1 MPSIARHHAEWLSL
15 LEISGPFLSM
25 PVLLRAFP
33 QGLDALDPD
42 VTRQLRLAYDEWQTD
57 ASPAIHSA
65 WVRFVLDQLLELP
78 AEFIAQGQ
86 AIPAGIKA
94 VILEHAEVLR
104 PDLAV
109 IDSAAP
115 TQPRLLIQVLPP
127 EQDPNK
133 VLPDKRWKAS
143 PASRMAELL
152 RATGVRVGLVTNGE
166 QWMLVDAPPK
176 DTAGF
181 SSWYAS
187 LWLDEPLTLRA
198 FRSLLG
204 ARRFFGVPENEVLE
218 ALLAD
223 SANDQQE
230 VTDQLGY
237 QVRRAIEV
245 LVESIDHANQD
256 RNGSL
261 LADISPAQLYEAA
274 LTVMMRLVF
283 LLCAEE
289 RGLLLLG
296 DPLYDQHYAVSTL
309 RAQLREMA
317 DQNGEEGLERRF
329 DAWYR
334 LLATFRAVYSGVQHD
349 LFNLPAYG
357 GGLFDPDQY
366 PFLQLPINNRTVL
379 HLLEAL
385 QVLQVKVPG
394 GGPAEARR
402 LSFRALDV
410 EQIGHVYEGLLDH
423 TAVRASEPVLGLTG
437 TKDKEP
443 ELALVELER
452 QVARGNAAL
461 IDFLREQTGRS
472 ETALRKALDTPNVSL
487 DMARLH
493 AACGNDDAL
502 YKRVVPFAEIIRAD
516 DFGFPVVVR
525 AGSVYVT
532 AGTDRRSS
540 GTHYTPRSLTEP
552 IVQHTLEPLVYVGPA
567 EGKPKDAWALRSP
580 RELLS
585 LKVCDMAMGSGA
597 FLVQACRYLAE
608 RLVEAWE
615 ALEQRSGSEYRA
627 SGDKERGS
635 RGAARSTEFRE
646 KGSQGEGEQR
656 QSKIGNPKSKIRI
669 TPEGELSQG
678 KPGEVLI
685 PQEDEERLTF
695 ARRLVAERCIYGV
708 DKNPLAVEIAKLSMW
723 LTTLDKG
730 KPFTFL
736 NHALKCGDSLVGVNL
751 DQLCYWTLTPPADAN
766 TPELFGTTLREDI
779 DKMVA
784 LRVEIERTPDL
795 SPEDL
800 ALKQAKLMQAEAI
813 AHDLKQA
820 ATLLVGS
827 YFNDLPTRAQI
838 TLRHALLTV
847 ARDMQDVDDVL
858 SQTLDD
864 EAQRAEAGLQE
875 MEKVRPF
882 HWPLEFP
889 EVFAGER
896 NGFDAFVGNP
906 PFIGGRRIREAL
918 GEAYRLVLYD
928 AYPDAAGNADLCA
941 FFFLHAYNSLQHGG
955 ALGLLATNTIAQGDT
970 RETGLDR
977 ILNLGGTIY
986 RASNDTPWPG
996 DAAVA
1001 VDIIHI
1007 FKGAYQPPYYLDNRP
1022 TVFISSLLDS
1032 RQVYGRPNSLKRN
1045 EKQCY
1050 QGSLVRSMGFIIT
1063 SGVAHELLA
1072 EDSRNA
1078 DVVKP
1083 YLNGDDLNS
1092 NYDQIP
1098 SRWAISF
1105 ANWTL
1110 ERALTYIGPMSVVQ
1124 EYVYPERMGSKKG
1137 REEYNKM
1144 WWQFWRPR
1152 IELYRKVASLN
1163 RVLVTALTSKYLL
1176 FTFVDANWIYA
1187 HACGVVASEQ
1197 ASIFTILQSNFHDAW
1212 ARKYGSTLETR
1223 LRYTPADVFETY
1235 PFPEQKTILITK
1247 LEAIGETYS
1256 EHRRQIMLVRREG
1269 LTKAY
1274 NRFHNP
1280 DERSADIAHLREL
1293 HVQMDQAVATA
1304 YGWDD
1309 LDLGHGF
1316 HETPQG
1322 MRYTLSEPARREVL
1336 SRLLQLNH
1344 ERYEEEVQAGLH
1356 EKKGGK
1362 NKGARR
1368 QNQGNVSNEE
1378 SPQYKFL

>member
-1 MPSIARHHAEWLSL
+1 MSIARHHAEWLSL

-78 AEFIAQGQ
+78 SDFIAQGQ

-94 VILEHAEVLR
+94 VIPEHAEVLR

-109 IDSAAP
+109 IDPAAP
-115 TQPRLLIQVLPP
+115 TQPRLLIQILPP
-127 EQDPNK
+127 GQDPDK

-198 FRSLLG
+198 FCSLLG

-223 SANDQQE
+223 SADDQQE

-256 RNGSL
+256 RHGSL

-443 ELALVELER
+443 EIALVELEH
-452 QVARGNAAL
+452 QAARGDAAL
-461 IDFLREQTGRS
+461 IDSLREQTGRS
-472 ETALRKALDTPNVSL
+472 ETTLRKALDTSNMSL
-487 DMARLH
+487 DMAHLH

-502 YKRVVPFAEIIRAD
+502 YKRVVPFAAIIRAD

-525 AGSVYVT
+525 EGSVYVT

-540 GTHYTPRSLTEP
+540 STYYTPRSLTEP

-567 EGKPKDAWALRSP
+567 EGKPKDVWALRSP

-615 ALEQRSGSEYRA
+615 ALEQGAGE
-627 SGDKERGS
+627 KGS
-635 RGAARSTEFRE
+635 RGAARRTEPGE
-646 KGSQGEGEQR
+646 KGSAREQH

-669 TPEGELSQG
+669 TPEGEPSQG

-784 LRVEIERTPDL
+784 LRAEIERTPDL
-795 SPEDL
+795 APGDL
-800 ALKQAKLMQAEAI
+800 ALKHAKLVQAEAI

-827 YFNDLPTRAQI
+827 YFNDLPTKVQA
-838 TLRHALLTV
+838 TLRYALLTM
-847 ARDMQDVDDVL
+847 AQEMQDVSVVVAR
-858 SQTLDD
+858 TLGDGD
-864 EAQRAEAGLQE
+864 LAQRAHTGLQE
-875 MEKVRPF
+875 MDRVHPF

-889 EVFAGER
+889 EVFSVGR
-896 NGFDAFVGNP
+896 SGFDAFIGNP
-906 PFIGGRRIREAL
+906 PFQ
-918 GEAYRLVLYD
+918 
-928 AYPDAAGNADLCA
+928 AG
-941 FFFLHAYNSLQHGG
+941 
-955 ALGLLATNTIAQGDT
+955 TIAATQLSPTYMRLLQECFPPWHGKSDLVI
-970 RETGLDR
+970 GFFK
-977 ILNLGGTIY
+977 
-986 RASNDTPWPG
+986 RAS
-996 DAAVA
+996 VL
-1001 VDIIHI
+1001 IHQR
-1007 FKGAYQPPYYLDNRP
+1007 GYLSLIA
-1022 TVFISSLLDS
+1022 TSSLLRGETLESGLADLL
-1032 RQVYGRPNSLKRN
+1032 RK
-1045 EKQCY
+1045 
-1050 QGSLVRSMGFIIT
+1050 GFIIYT
-1063 SGVAHELLA
+1063 ARSPYMWPGSANVQVVDVSLA
-1072 EDSRNA
+1072 Q
-1078 DVVKP
+1078 VW
-1083 YLNGDDLNS
+1083 NGDFLLDGRAVGHIGIDLIEQLNDTEQESPKELVNS
-1092 NYDQIP
+1092 IRGYLGVKLSPLNHEISYTKYSELVLKWPVAESIYLPALGGEELYGSCDFSNLP
-1098 SRWAISF
+1098 HAISPEQL
-1105 ANWTL
+1105 AIVSPEDYTSLKLIQSDDIL
-1110 ERALTYIGPMSVVQ
+1110 EYNHSAPARALS
-1124 EYVYPERMGSKKG
+1124 ECL
-1137 REEYNKM
+1137 
-1144 WWQFWRPR
+1144 R
-1152 IELYRKVASLN
+1152 I
-1163 RVLVTALTSKYLL
+1163 
-1176 FTFVDANWIYA
+1176 A
-1187 HACGVVASEQ
+1187 HLAFACGETSVHLSFARVPKEGFILKHKLV
-1197 ASIFTILQSNFHDAW
+1197 IFAAQSWMTFCILQSNIHTSWAW
-1212 ARKYGSTLETR
+1212 RWGLRRK
-1223 LRYTPADVFETY
+1223 ADFVYSPKRCAQTY
-1235 PFPEQKTILITK
+1235 PLPEQDICKEK
-1247 LEAIGETYS
+1247 LDLVGEKY
-1256 EHRRQIMLVRREG
+1256 HKYRQQVISAHNEG
-1269 LTKAY
+1269 LTATY
-1274 NRFHNP
+1274 NRFHNQG
-1280 DERSADIAHLREL
+1280 ESNADIVHLREL
-1293 HVQMDQAVATA
+1293 HVQMDQAVAMA

-1322 MRYTLSEPARREVL
+1322 VRYTLSEPARREVL
-1336 SRLLQLNH
+1336 ARLLQLNH

-1356 EKKGGK
+1356 EKKGSKGSGAKGK
-1362 NKGARR
+1362 RGKRAKEGP
-1368 QNQGNVSNEE
+1368 E
-1378 SPQYKFL
+1378 QYGLL